1 MCQHTSEASLRL
13 NPPKHRKRAK
23 LFFCYSAQFSE
34 LLKPLLI
41 VKTASR
47 LTEPCIAAHRE
58 EILLLGHTPSLLLRH
73 LIKLSEVLHTLLLL
87 LLHGHHVSHTTHLH
101 STLREVHRS
110 LRHSTV
116 LMILRHW
123 LQGIEFYSRVS
134 VKSVS
139 FRKRKKI
146 RWNSKHYGSL

>member
-87 LLHGHHVSHTTHLH
+87 LLHGHHVRHTTHLH
-101 STLREVHRS
+101 SSLREVHRSTS

-116 LMILRHW
+116 LIILRHW
-123 LQGIEFYSRVS
+123 LRGVEYYLRVS
-134 VKSVS
+134 VKVYL
-139 FRKRKKI
+139 FVKGKK
-146 RWNSKHYGSL
+146 

>member
-47 LTEPCIAAHRE
+47 LAEPCIAAHRE
-58 EILLLGHTPSLLLRH
+58 EILLLGYTPSLLLRH
-73 LIKLSEVLHTLLLL
+73 LIELSEVLHTLLLL
-87 LLHGHHVSHTTHLH
+87 LLHGHHVGHTTHLH

-110 LRHSTV
+110 TSLRHSTI
-116 LMILRHW
+116 LIILRHW

-134 VKSVS
+134 VKVYL
-139 FRKRKKI
+139 FVKGK
-146 RWNSKHYGSL
+146 NHMEFQHYGS